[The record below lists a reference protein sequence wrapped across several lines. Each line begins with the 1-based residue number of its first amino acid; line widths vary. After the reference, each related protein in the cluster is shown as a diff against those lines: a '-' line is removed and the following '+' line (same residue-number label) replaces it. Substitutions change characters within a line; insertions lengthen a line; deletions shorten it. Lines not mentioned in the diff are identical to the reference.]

1 MVDFTALTN
10 GGIAQLLPYR
20 LSKPMELVQEKLK
33 APNLMRLN
41 LGESPYGVS
50 RKVREVRR

>member
-20 LSKPMELVQEKLK
+20 LSKPMELVQEKLT
-33 APNLMRLN
+33 PQLR
-41 LGESPYGVS
+41 
-50 RKVREVRR
+50 REPVRRQPQGT